1 MEQQDYLMK
10 QVEQMGLVLEKI
22 LSKLLNLKDKGTISM
37 ETVNHIF
44 TEELDF
50 DINKLITVE
59 DDNQV
64 DALKNQFDTKSL
76 EKLADILL
84 FAAENTNSNEYAQ
97 LYKQSLK
104 IYKYVEESGDTYSFE
119 RNFKIDKLKFYL
131 KQKNN
136 VN

>member
-1 MEQQDYLMK
+1 
-10 QVEQMGLVLEKI
+10 
-22 LSKLLNLKDKGTISM
+22 
-37 ETVNHIF
+37 
-44 TEELDF
+44 LDF

-84 FAAENTNSNEYAQ
+84 FAAENTNTNEYAQ
-97 LYKQSLK
+97 LYKQSLE